1 MIMQHK
7 KADIKVS
14 DDELLSYF
22 QYKITEVDE
31 KLNILKLYAGDEGFN
46 NAVGLVSLDT
56 ALCKLSLNELETK
69 YHISNIVD
77 KIIILHY
84 IKLHLDRIVKGLKN
98 RIEK

>member
-31 KLNILKLYAGDEGFN
+31 KLNVLKLYAGDEGFD

-56 ALCKLSLNELETK
+56 DLCKLSLNELETK

>member
-1 MIMQHK
+1 MIIQHK
-7 KADIKVS
+7 KVDIKVS

-31 KLNILKLYAGDEGFN
+31 KLNVLKLYAGDEGFN

-56 ALCKLSLNELETK
+56 DLCKLSLNELETK